1 MELSQDNNTVAN
13 EWCSVA
19 TSLPFMDQLPVAA
32 HDGKLALKEGLLVWG
47 LTYIQPKENVLR

>member
-19 TSLPFMDQLPVAA
+19 TSLPFTDQLAMAA
-32 HDGKLALKEGLLVWG
+32 HDGKLALKKDSRLLG
-47 LTYIQPKENVLR
+47 